1 MLLKCENLDFSY
13 PGEKLFSGFSFEVNE
28 EEHVVFRGESGSGKS
43 TLFKLILGFEA
54 PDSGQLLYRGK
65 PLTGDHVKTLRQDT
79 AWLPQDLNLGEGTVK
94 EVMDFPFSF
103 TSRGNSVPDHDTRIE
118 TLKDLGLDSDSYT
131 KEYSD
136 LSTGQRQRV
145 GLALCLLLDKPILM
159 LDEPTSA
166 LDEASKELVWKK
178 LQRLEPKTILSTSH
192 DPWWVERCDRAIDL
206 EVVEAE

>member
-13 PGEKLFSGFSFEVNE
+13 PGEKLFSGFSFEVNGK
-28 EEHVVFRGESGSGKS
+28 EHVVFRGESGSGKS
-43 TLFKLILGFEA
+43 TLFKLILGFET
-54 PDSGQLLYRGK
+54 PDSGQLLYRGQ

-118 TLKDLGLDSDSYT
+118 TLMDLGLDSDSYT

-166 LDEASKELVWKK
+166 LDETSKELVWKK
-178 LQRLEPKTILSTSH
+178 LQSLEPKTILSTSH
-192 DPWWVERCDRAIDL
+192 DPWWVERCDRTIDL